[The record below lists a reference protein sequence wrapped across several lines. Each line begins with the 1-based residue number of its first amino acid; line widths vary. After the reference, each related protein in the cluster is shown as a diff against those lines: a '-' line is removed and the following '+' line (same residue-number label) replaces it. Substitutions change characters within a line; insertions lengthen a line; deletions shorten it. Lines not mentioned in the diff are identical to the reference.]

1 MKQEIWK
8 YRCIRKRILQFR
20 NDFTPVQCA
29 LEHTEIFAH
38 FFFHP
43 TIMHPWGYLWYP
55 EKQKCS
61 RKLDFVCYQNWKY
74 FQLVQLLIRSVWNT
88 FWAQLPVCRKTDEK
102 ETFVC
107 LPSSIILTLPT
118 LFRLLF
124 AEIFI
129 QSSIL
134 FQNLLVQT
142 ENLPS
147 F

>member
-1 MKQEIWK
+1 M
-8 YRCIRKRILQFR
+8 Y
-20 NDFTPVQCA
+20 
-29 LEHTEIFAH
+29 
-38 FFFHP
+38 
-43 TIMHPWGYLWYP
+43 
-55 EKQKCS
+55 
-61 RKLDFVCYQNWKY
+61 VCYQNWKY
-74 FQLVQLLIRSVWNT
+74 FQLVHLLIRSVWKK
-88 FWAQLPVCRKTDEK
+88 FWAKLPVCRKTDEK

-142 ENLPS
+142 ENPPILLGTTKKGLVESPLPLACFLQWCILCWIVS
-147 F
+147 KDNCEILLWMSVRVSTCVADHESLLKQWRYM